1 MDSFF
6 GIGPLELLV
15 ILLLAGIL
23 LGPQRI
29 RHVAKW
35 LGRTTAQL
43 QAVARTFTRQLNA
56 ELDAV
61 DGGGEL
67 RATMDELKDLRR
79 QVAELKREVTSVAE
93 RPLKE
98 SSEVM
103 RETRDAFSGRNL
115 TENSIQPP
123 QPTGAP
129 QDKTAATS
137 EPQPLP
143 TPLHVPDDP
152 DA

>member
-6 GIGPLELLV
+6 GIGSLELLV

-43 QAVARTFTRQLNA
+43 QGVARAFSRQLNA

-61 DGGGEL
+61 DGSGDV
-67 RATMDELKDLRR
+67 RDTMQELKNLRREVTDLRR
-79 QVAELKREVTSVAE
+79 ELTSVVAKPYAE
-93 RPLKE
+93 ASKTIKSAQESGLGPDGGENRIEPPRPTADAANPPSSPSLPRPLD
-98 SSEVM
+98 V
-103 RETRDAFSGRNL
+103 A
-115 TENSIQPP
+115 
-123 QPTGAP
+123 
-129 QDKTAATS
+129 
-137 EPQPLP
+137 
-143 TPLHVPDDP
+143 DDP
-152 DA
+152 DT